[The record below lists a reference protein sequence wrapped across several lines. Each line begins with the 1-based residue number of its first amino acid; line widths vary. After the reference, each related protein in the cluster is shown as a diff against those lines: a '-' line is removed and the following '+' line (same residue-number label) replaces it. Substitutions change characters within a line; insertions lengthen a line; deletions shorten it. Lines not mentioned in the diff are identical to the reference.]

1 MMHQKTQSTTNYLKP
16 FIFMVTL
23 MALIG
28 FITSLNQQ
36 FQAPLKSTFLIGAT
50 GYENSLS
57 TMLNFAF
64 FVAYLVIGPFA
75 SSYLN
80 RQGYRAALL
89 KGIRFVMYAM
99 ILFLLSALL
108 FEFAKSGKYISESVN
123 HISIGS
129 ITLPLSFF
137 IFLAGSFVSGAGLT
151 FLQSS
156 VNPYLVICEVRGTTG
171 VTRQN
176 IGGTGNSLM
185 TTLAPLF
192 VAYVV
197 FGGKHTD
204 AMQIADMIIPFA
216 VLVVLM
222 ALLWWGVGT
231 VHLPELEDTRH
242 DEQNIK
248 AGTLLGNFP
257 HLTFGILGLFVYVGC
272 EVCIGSN
279 IIHYATGD
287 LGVLYQTAVL
297 WSTLYWLGMLIARF
311 LSSFLS
317 MVKAETQ
324 LFVAALT
331 ALVLVILS
339 MVLKDA
345 RFLIAVGLFHSVM
358 WGAVYALALEGL
370 GKYAAQGS
378 GYLLMGV
385 VGGAV
390 LPFLQ
395 GIWADAAGS
404 WGMTWIILIVGEAY
418 LLFYAIAAPK
428 WIRRTIERS
437 FN

>member
-1 MMHQKTQSTTNYLKP
+1 M
-16 FIFMVTL
+16 
-23 MALIG
+23 G
-28 FITSLNQQ
+28 
-36 FQAPLKSTFLIGAT
+36 
-50 GYENSLS
+50 
-57 TMLNFAF
+57 
-64 FVAYLVIGPFA
+64 
-75 SSYLN
+75 
-80 RQGYRAALL
+80 
-89 KGIRFVMYAM
+89 
-99 ILFLLSALL
+99 
-108 FEFAKSGKYISESVN
+108 
-123 HISIGS
+123 
-129 ITLPLSFF
+129 
-137 IFLAGSFVSGAGLT
+137 
-151 FLQSS
+151 
-156 VNPYLVICEVRGTTG
+156 
-171 VTRQN
+171 
-176 IGGTGNSLM
+176 
-185 TTLAPLF
+185 
-192 VAYVV
+192 
-197 FGGKHTD
+197 
-204 AMQIADMIIPFA
+204 
-216 VLVVLM
+216 
-222 ALLWWGVGT
+222 LLWWGVGT
-231 VHLPELEDTRH
+231 VHLPELEETRH

-324 LFVAALT
+324 LFIAALA
-331 ALVLVILS
+331 ALLLVILS

-378 GYLLMGV
+378 GFLLMGV

-404 WGMTWIILIVGEAY
+404 WGKTWIILIVGEAY
-418 LLFYAIAAPK
+418 LLFYAVAAPK